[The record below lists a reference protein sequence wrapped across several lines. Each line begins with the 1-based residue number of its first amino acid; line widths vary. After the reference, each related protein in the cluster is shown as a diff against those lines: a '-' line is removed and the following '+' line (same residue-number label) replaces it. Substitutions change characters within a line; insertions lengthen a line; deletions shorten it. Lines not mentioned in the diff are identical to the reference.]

1 MCWSECVC
9 ELVLVCVWANEWVL
23 WMEEMGVAF
32 SSPLWAH
39 RHQIHKKWFLTQ
51 THTHVHVQHRSP
63 PFIRLCD
70 AIEAGWWFSAKF
82 FLYHARKL
90 FRICELRLK
99 LNFLTIQILF
109 MYFMFGISN
118 HCIFSKHFTRARKF
132 STHIERDTFGQSA
145 YSEILQPTLIHS
157 TNFRNNMHAFKMNI
171 FYPFAYS
178 LLRFIYYFQPS
189 FVVVRMWICFG
200 VCLFDR
206 DLLVLLVPLVF
217 IYLML
222 LSRFDEA
229 TKLLLNIKPS
239 GRYIC
244 IYVRWATS
252 H

>member
-1 MCWSECVC
+1 MYNTALHHSFVY
-9 ELVLVCVWANEWVL
+9 V
-23 WMEEMGVAF
+23 M
-32 SSPLWAH
+32 
-39 RHQIHKKWFLTQ
+39 
-51 THTHVHVQHRSP
+51 RS
-63 PFIRLCD
+63 RLGGD
-70 AIEAGWWFSAKF
+70 FQRNSF
-82 FLYHARKL
+82 FLFYHARTL

-244 IYVRWATS
+244 IHVRWATS

>member
-1 MCWSECVC
+1 MVF
-9 ELVLVCVWANEWVL
+9 NTNT
-23 WMEEMGVAF
+23 
-32 SSPLWAH
+32 H
-39 RHQIHKKWFLTQ
+39 IHTYMYNTALHHSF
-51 THTHVHVQHRSP
+51 VYVMRS
-63 PFIRLCD
+63 RLGGD
-70 AIEAGWWFSAKF
+70 FQRNSF
-82 FLYHARKL
+82 FLFYHARTL

-244 IYVRWATS
+244 IYMYGEQHPIKLS
-252 H
+252 Y